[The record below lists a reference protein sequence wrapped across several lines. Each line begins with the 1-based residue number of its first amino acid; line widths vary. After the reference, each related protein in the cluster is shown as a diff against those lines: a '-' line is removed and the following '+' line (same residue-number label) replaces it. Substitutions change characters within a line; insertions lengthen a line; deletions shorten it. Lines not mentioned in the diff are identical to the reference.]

1 MTPRQQT
8 TLLVIGD
15 CAVFLAFA
23 VIGLR
28 NHEEGVTLN
37 GILRNA
43 VPFGTGW
50 FVFATLY
57 GLMAPGWY
65 RVPDAPWQ
73 RVANAWLPGWLL
85 GLVLR
90 SVYVWRFPV
99 PVFAGI
105 VLLTAGIMILLW
117 RMAAAWLLRRSR
129 EPGLAKP

>member
-43 VPFGTGW
+43 VPFGAGW
-50 FVFATLY
+50 FVFAALY

-73 RVANAWLPGWLL
+73 RVANAWLPAGCSASFCAASTS
-85 GLVLR
+85 GASRYR
-90 SVYVWRFPV
+90 SSPASSYSP
-99 PVFAGI
+99 PA
-105 VLLTAGIMILLW
+105 
-117 RMAAAWLLRRSR
+117 S
-129 EPGLAKP
+129 